1 MPAAGVCSSRRE
13 DGRMRES
20 LGEKIGEG
28 VSADIHAWA
37 PGAWTYLG
45 AFDFKKR
52 THAPQYQPVVLQIDS
67 PGWIAHRCNLLRPCA
82 LRPVISTSS
91 ARR

>member
-1 MPAAGVCSSRRE
+1 
-13 DGRMRES
+13 MRES
-20 LGEKIGEG
+20 LGEKIGEV

-52 THAPQYQPVVLQIDS
+52 THAPQYQPVVLQIEFAGMDRS
-67 PGWIAHRCNLLRPCA
+67 SLQSSSA
-82 LRPVISTSS
+82 LRFATGHFDVLRSTLTVAMSRSISP
-91 ARR
+91 